1 MPRPKEIPFSEEN
14 AGQNYA
20 EFSVTRK
27 ADVKI
32 KTQRLLFVLLYLA
45 FAVIYCVVFL
55 VLTKMGTLIAILP
68 LFLLILWL
76 VTWRFTKIDYTYIVY
91 QGQFHVYRV
100 NGFNKAK
107 EVLNAKLSENDGI
120 YPAADKEYA
129 NLAAECAATLDF
141 SAGKKT
147 EDLYFARFMMDGV
160 MTTVYFTA
168 AAKLLTSLRYYG
180 GENVVVTYVSR

>member
-1 MPRPKEIPFSEEN
+1 MPRPKGIPFSEEY

-27 ADVKI
+27 ADAQI
-32 KTQRLLFVLLYLA
+32 MTRRLLFILLYLA

-55 VLTKMGTLIAILP
+55 VLTKIGTMIAILP

-91 QGQFHVYRV
+91 QGQFHIYRV

-120 YPAADKEYA
+120 YPAADADYA
-129 NLAAECAATLDF
+129 SLAAECASSLDF
-141 SAGKKT
+141 SAGKNT
-147 EDLYFARFMMDGV
+147 ADMYFARFVIDGA
-160 MTTVYFTA
+160 MTAVYFTA